1 MIARRMKEE
10 GTCALE
16 PWVWTHGVRLQT
28 AVKWA
33 QTYRQDTIA
42 FSGRETDGEFHILT
56 IDEEAGAVTNVE
68 RFHKFDPIAVAS
80 WYSVRGLRFQ
90 YVPCGWMEGVW
101 MGNRSNPSQPRAR

>member
-68 RFHKFDPIAVAS
+68 RFHQFDPIAVAA
-80 WYSVRGLRFQ
+80 WYSERGLVFDHVAQ
-90 YVPCGWMEGVW
+90 GWFEGVW
-101 MGNRSNPSQPRAR
+101 LGRVKRDTDQRAS